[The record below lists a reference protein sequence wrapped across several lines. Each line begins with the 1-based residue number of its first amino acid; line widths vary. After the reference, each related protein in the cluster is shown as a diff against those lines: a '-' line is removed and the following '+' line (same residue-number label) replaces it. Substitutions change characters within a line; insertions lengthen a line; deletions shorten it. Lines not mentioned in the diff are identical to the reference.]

1 MDKSSHK
8 RLLSLTDFGVLALIF
23 FGYFIILS
31 IWMYFGTVDP
41 QAPSAASFSDE
52 QNIFSIVLELIL
64 LFVASLYLFWRKFD
78 FSVLD
83 FSVGWCTLPI
93 ILALILLGGG
103 VIDLCI
109 YGSYWVKYAVS
120 PLAYFSTWD
129 STIGSD
135 LLGHINIWLLLF
147 ALLNGFFEELFFM
160 GLTFAVNARYR
171 IIAILASVFIRFS
184 FHVYQGL
191 PSALG
196 IALMGL
202 VFIFVRQRV
211 TSLVP
216 FVLVHS
222 LFDIFGAGVFF
233 WMYMA
238 FHS

>member
-31 IWMYFGTVDP
+31 IWMYFATVDP

-83 FSVGWCTLPI
+83 FSVGWYTLPI
-93 ILALILLGGG
+93 MLAIILLGGG

-109 YGSYWVKYAVS
+109 YGSYWVKYGVS

-135 LLGHINIWLLLF
+135 LWGHINIWLLLF

-160 GLTFAVNARYR
+160 GLTFAVNAQYR
-171 IIAILASVFIRFS
+171 VVAILASIFIRFS
-184 FHVYQGL
+184 FHVYQGF

-202 VFIFVRQRV
+202 VFVCVRQKV